1 MNKNEIQ
8 RLIDRYLN
16 GVTTPEEEQQLAR
29 ALLGGNIP
37 DEWKV
42 VRIML
47 GELAMGEAEY
57 DTDMAEKVS
66 HVKPV
71 VVSIFARWLVAA
83 SIALVIGFV
92 CFNSIESN
100 EDNVVAEMKTDK
112 PQEHRMVSNNA
123 VSNESPTK
131 EQTDGTNTGLT
142 IHNSNINNIIAKV
155 TDENKPQEA
164 SHQETIIVQDDSEY
178 IDENLH
184 YASNVINDTVDNYQS
199 PSRMEEFI
207 VKIANYHH
215 IKCDSLSCAI
225 GKDDSDVVSTA
236 YVFPDTEELDLF
248 RRLLQAAC
256 WYDDK
261 MPGYLLNYSHQQFF
275 FCLKDMRK
283 GLKYLWIA
291 ERVRN
296 KILLYSTHSPLDTE
310 VSSDGFREY
319 RDKLSNT
326 SINQKSKKI

>member
-29 ALLGGNIP
+29 ALLCDDIP

-123 VSNESPTK
+123 ISNESPTK
-131 EQTDGTNTGLT
+131 EQT
-142 IHNSNINNIIAKV
+142 
-155 TDENKPQEA
+155 
-164 SHQETIIVQDDSEY
+164 
-178 IDENLH
+178 
-184 YASNVINDTVDNYQS
+184 
-199 PSRMEEFI
+199 
-207 VKIANYHH
+207 
-215 IKCDSLSCAI
+215 
-225 GKDDSDVVSTA
+225 
-236 YVFPDTEELDLF
+236 PD
-248 RRLLQAAC
+248 
-256 WYDDK
+256 
-261 MPGYLLNYSHQQFF
+261 
-275 FCLKDMRK
+275 
-283 GLKYLWIA
+283 
-291 ERVRN
+291 
-296 KILLYSTHSPLDTE
+296 
-310 VSSDGFREY
+310 
-319 RDKLSNT
+319 
-326 SINQKSKKI
+326 

>member
-57 DTDMAEKVS
+57 DADMAKKASRKKSFVL
-66 HVKPV
+66 PV
-71 VVSIFARWLVAA
+71 PVRWLIAA
-83 SIALVIGFV
+83 SVALLIGFV

-155 TDENKPQEA
+155 T
-164 SHQETIIVQDDSEY
+164 
-178 IDENLH
+178 DENLH

-319 RDKLSNT
+319 RDKLTNT

>member
-155 TDENKPQEA
+155 TDEN
-164 SHQETIIVQDDSEY
+164 
-178 IDENLH
+178 LH

>member
-57 DTDMAEKVS
+57 DADMAKKASRKKSFVL
-66 HVKPV
+66 PV
-71 VVSIFARWLVAA
+71 PVRWLIAA
-83 SIALVIGFV
+83 SVALLIGFV

-123 VSNESPTK
+123 VSNESPSK

-142 IHNSNINNIIAKV
+142 IHNSNVNNIIAKV
-155 TDENKPQEA
+155 T
-164 SHQETIIVQDDSEY
+164 
-178 IDENLH
+178 DENLH
-184 YASNVINDTVDNYQS
+184 YASNVINDKVDNYQS

-319 RDKLSNT
+319 RDKLTNT

>member
-57 DTDMAEKVS
+57 DADMAKKASRKKSFVL
-66 HVKPV
+66 PV
-71 VVSIFARWLVAA
+71 PVRWLIAA
-83 SIALVIGFV
+83 SVALLIGFV

-123 VSNESPTK
+123 ISNESPTK

-142 IHNSNINNIIAKV
+142 IHNSNVNNIIAKV
-155 TDENKPQEA
+155 T
-164 SHQETIIVQDDSEY
+164 
-178 IDENLH
+178 DENLH

-319 RDKLSNT
+319 RDKLTNT

>member
-47 GELAMGEAEY
+47 GELVMGEAEY
-57 DTDMAEKVS
+57 DADMAKKASRKKSFVL
-66 HVKPV
+66 PV
-71 VVSIFARWLVAA
+71 PVRWLIAA
-83 SIALVIGFV
+83 SVALLIGFV
-92 CFNSIESN
+92 CFNSIERN

-123 VSNESPTK
+123 VSNESPSK

-142 IHNSNINNIIAKV
+142 IHNSNVNNIIAKV
-155 TDENKPQEA
+155 TDEN
-164 SHQETIIVQDDSEY
+164 
-178 IDENLH
+178 LH
-184 YASNVINDTVDNYQS
+184 YVSNVINDTVDNYQS

>member
-29 ALLGGNIP
+29 ALLCDDIP

-57 DTDMAEKVS
+57 DADMAKKASRKKSFVL
-66 HVKPV
+66 PV
-71 VVSIFARWLVAA
+71 PVRWLIAA
-83 SIALVIGFV
+83 SVALLIGFV

-123 VSNESPTK
+123 ISNESPSK

-142 IHNSNINNIIAKV
+142 IHNSNVNNIIAKV
-155 TDENKPQEA
+155 TDEN
-164 SHQETIIVQDDSEY
+164 
-178 IDENLH
+178 LH
-184 YASNVINDTVDNYQS
+184 RASNVINDTVDNYQS

>member
-57 DTDMAEKVS
+57 DADMAKKASRKKSFVL
-66 HVKPV
+66 PV
-71 VVSIFARWLVAA
+71 PVRWLIAA
-83 SIALVIGFV
+83 SVALLIGFV

-123 VSNESPTK
+123 ISNESPTK

-142 IHNSNINNIIAKV
+142 IHNSNVNNIIAKV
-155 TDENKPQEA
+155 T
-164 SHQETIIVQDDSEY
+164 
-178 IDENLH
+178 DENLH
-184 YASNVINDTVDNYQS
+184 YASNVINDIVDNYQS

-319 RDKLSNT
+319 RDKLLNT

>member
-57 DTDMAEKVS
+57 DADMAKKASRKKSFVL
-66 HVKPV
+66 PV
-71 VVSIFARWLVAA
+71 PVRWLIAA
-83 SIALVIGFV
+83 SVALLIGFV

-123 VSNESPTK
+123 ISNESPSK

-142 IHNSNINNIIAKV
+142 IHNSNVNNIIAKV
-155 TDENKPQEA
+155 T
-164 SHQETIIVQDDSEY
+164 
-178 IDENLH
+178 DENLH

-319 RDKLSNT
+319 RDKLTNT
-326 SINQKSKKI
+326 SINQK

>member
-1 MNKNEIQ
+1 MNKNETQI
-8 RLIDRYLN
+8 LIDRYLN

-57 DTDMAEKVS
+57 DADMAKKASRKKSFVL
-66 HVKPV
+66 PV
-71 VVSIFARWLVAA
+71 PVRWLIAA
-83 SIALVIGFV
+83 SVALLIGFV

-123 VSNESPTK
+123 ISNESPSK

-155 TDENKPQEA
+155 T
-164 SHQETIIVQDDSEY
+164 
-178 IDENLH
+178 DENLH

-296 KILLYSTHSPLDTE
+296 KILLYSTHLPLDKE

-319 RDKLSNT
+319 RDKLTNT

>member
-57 DTDMAEKVS
+57 DADMAKKASRKKSFVL
-66 HVKPV
+66 PV
-71 VVSIFARWLVAA
+71 PVRWLIAA
-83 SIALVIGFV
+83 SVALLIGFV

-123 VSNESPTK
+123 ISNESPTK

-155 TDENKPQEA
+155 TDEN
-164 SHQETIIVQDDSEY
+164 
-178 IDENLH
+178 LH
-184 YASNVINDTVDNYQS
+184 RASNVINDTVDNYQS

-256 WYDDK
+256 WYNDK

>member
-1 MNKNEIQ
+1 MNNNETQI
-8 RLIDRYLN
+8 LIDRYLN
-16 GVTTPEEEQQLAR
+16 GVTTPEDEKLLAR
-29 ALLGGNIP
+29 ALLGGDIP

-57 DTDMAEKVS
+57 DADMAKKASRKKSFVL
-66 HVKPV
+66 PV
-71 VVSIFARWLVAA
+71 PVRWLIAA
-83 SIALVIGFV
+83 SVALLIGFV

-112 PQEHRMVSNNA
+112 PQGHRMVSNNA
-123 VSNESPTK
+123 VSNESPSK
-131 EQTDGTNTGLT
+131 EQTDGTSTGLT
-142 IHNSNINNIIAKV
+142 IHSSNVNNIIAKV

-256 WYDDK
+256 RYDDK
-261 MPGYLLNYSHQQFF
+261 MPGYLLNYSHRQFF

-296 KILLYSTHSPLDTE
+296 KILLYSTHSPLDAE

-319 RDKLSNT
+319 RDKLANT
-326 SINQKSKKI
+326 SINQKSRKI

>member
-29 ALLGGNIP
+29 ALLCDDIP

-71 VVSIFARWLVAA
+71 VVSIFDRWLVAA

-155 TDENKPQEA
+155 TDEN
-164 SHQETIIVQDDSEY
+164 
-178 IDENLH
+178 LH

-256 WYDDK
+256 WYNDK

-319 RDKLSNT
+319 RDKLTNT

>member
-57 DTDMAEKVS
+57 DADMAKKASRKKSFVL
-66 HVKPV
+66 PV
-71 VVSIFARWLVAA
+71 PVRWLIAA
-83 SIALVIGFV
+83 SVALLIGFV

-142 IHNSNINNIIAKV
+142 IHNSNVNNIIAKV
-155 TDENKPQEA
+155 T
-164 SHQETIIVQDDSEY
+164 Y
-178 IDENLH
+178 ENLH
-184 YASNVINDTVDNYQS
+184 YASNVINDIVDNYQS

-225 GKDDSDVVSTA
+225 GKDDFDVVSTA

-256 WYDDK
+256 WYNDK

>member
-57 DTDMAEKVS
+57 DADMAKKASRKKSFVL
-66 HVKPV
+66 PV
-71 VVSIFARWLVAA
+71 PVRWLIAA
-83 SIALVIGFV
+83 SVALLIGFV

-123 VSNESPTK
+123 ISNESPTK

-142 IHNSNINNIIAKV
+142 IHNSNVNNIIAKV
-155 TDENKPQEA
+155 T
-164 SHQETIIVQDDSEY
+164 
-178 IDENLH
+178 DENLH

-256 WYDDK
+256 WYNDK
-261 MPGYLLNYSHQQFF
+261 MPGYLLNYSHQQFL

>member
-57 DTDMAEKVS
+57 DSDMAKKASRKKSFVL
-66 HVKPV
+66 PV
-71 VVSIFARWLVAA
+71 PVRWLIAA
-83 SIALVIGFV
+83 SVALLIGFV

-142 IHNSNINNIIAKV
+142 IHNSNVNNIIAKV
-155 TDENKPQEA
+155 T
-164 SHQETIIVQDDSEY
+164 
-178 IDENLH
+178 DENLH

-319 RDKLSNT
+319 RDKLTNT

>member
-29 ALLGGNIP
+29 ALLCDDIP

-57 DTDMAEKVS
+57 DADMAKKASRKKSFVL
-66 HVKPV
+66 PV
-71 VVSIFARWLVAA
+71 PVRWLIAA
-83 SIALVIGFV
+83 SVALLIGFV

-123 VSNESPTK
+123 ISNESPTK

-142 IHNSNINNIIAKV
+142 IHNSNVNNIIAKV
-155 TDENKPQEA
+155 T
-164 SHQETIIVQDDSEY
+164 
-178 IDENLH
+178 DENLH

>member
-29 ALLGGNIP
+29 ALLCDDIP

-155 TDENKPQEA
+155 T
-164 SHQETIIVQDDSEY
+164 
-178 IDENLH
+178 DENLH

-319 RDKLSNT
+319 RDKLTNT
-326 SINQKSKKI
+326 SINQKSKKL

>member
-57 DTDMAEKVS
+57 DADMAKKASRKKSFVL
-66 HVKPV
+66 PV
-71 VVSIFARWLVAA
+71 PVRWLIAA
-83 SIALVIGFV
+83 SVALLIGFV

-142 IHNSNINNIIAKV
+142 IHNSNVNNIIAKV
-155 TDENKPQEA
+155 T
-164 SHQETIIVQDDSEY
+164 
-178 IDENLH
+178 DENLH

-319 RDKLSNT
+319 RDKLLNT

>member
-57 DTDMAEKVS
+57 DADMAKKASRKKSFVL
-66 HVKPV
+66 PV
-71 VVSIFARWLVAA
+71 PVRWLIAA
-83 SIALVIGFV
+83 SVALLIGFV

-123 VSNESPTK
+123 ISNESPTK

-142 IHNSNINNIIAKV
+142 IHNSNVNNLIAKV
-155 TDENKPQEA
+155 T
-164 SHQETIIVQDDSEY
+164 
-178 IDENLH
+178 DENLH

>member
-57 DTDMAEKVS
+57 DADMAKKASRKKSFVL
-66 HVKPV
+66 PV
-71 VVSIFARWLVAA
+71 PVRWLIAA
-83 SIALVIGFV
+83 SVALLIGFV

-123 VSNESPTK
+123 VSNESPSK

-142 IHNSNINNIIAKV
+142 IHNSNVNNIIAKV
-155 TDENKPQEA
+155 T
-164 SHQETIIVQDDSEY
+164 
-178 IDENLH
+178 DENLH

-319 RDKLSNT
+319 RDKLLNT

>member
-57 DTDMAEKVS
+57 DADMAKKASRKKSFVL
-66 HVKPV
+66 PV
-71 VVSIFARWLVAA
+71 PVRWLIAA
-83 SIALVIGFV
+83 SVALLIGFV

-131 EQTDGTNTGLT
+131 EQTNGTNTGLT

-155 TDENKPQEA
+155 T
-164 SHQETIIVQDDSEY
+164 
-178 IDENLH
+178 DENLH

>member
-57 DTDMAEKVS
+57 DADMAKKASRKKSFVL
-66 HVKPV
+66 PV
-71 VVSIFARWLVAA
+71 PVRWLIAA
-83 SIALVIGFV
+83 SVALLIGFV

-142 IHNSNINNIIAKV
+142 IHNSNVNNIIAKV
-155 TDENKPQEA
+155 T
-164 SHQETIIVQDDSEY
+164 
-178 IDENLH
+178 DENLH

-319 RDKLSNT
+319 RDKLTNT

>member
-57 DTDMAEKVS
+57 DADMAKKASRKKSFVL
-66 HVKPV
+66 PV
-71 VVSIFARWLVAA
+71 PVRWLIAA
-83 SIALVIGFV
+83 SVALLIGFV

-123 VSNESPTK
+123 ISNESPTK

-142 IHNSNINNIIAKV
+142 IHNSNVNNIIAKV
-155 TDENKPQEA
+155 T
-164 SHQETIIVQDDSEY
+164 
-178 IDENLH
+178 DENLH

-326 SINQKSKKI
+326 SINQKSKKL

>member
-57 DTDMAEKVS
+57 DADMAKKASRKKSFVL
-66 HVKPV
+66 PV
-71 VVSIFARWLVAA
+71 PVRWLIAA
-83 SIALVIGFV
+83 SVALLIGFV

-123 VSNESPTK
+123 ISNESPSK

-142 IHNSNINNIIAKV
+142 IHNSNVNNIIAKV
-155 TDENKPQEA
+155 T
-164 SHQETIIVQDDSEY
+164 
-178 IDENLH
+178 DENLH

-256 WYDDK
+256 WYNDK

-319 RDKLSNT
+319 RDKLTNT

>member
-57 DTDMAEKVS
+57 DADMAKKASRKKSFVL
-66 HVKPV
+66 PV
-71 VVSIFARWLVAA
+71 PVRWLIAA
-83 SIALVIGFV
+83 SVALLIGFV

-123 VSNESPTK
+123 ISNESPTK

-142 IHNSNINNIIAKV
+142 IHNSNVNNIIAKV
-155 TDENKPQEA
+155 T
-164 SHQETIIVQDDSEY
+164 
-178 IDENLH
+178 DENLH

-236 YVFPDTEELDLF
+236 YVFPDTKELDLF

-319 RDKLSNT
+319 RDKLTNT

>member
-57 DTDMAEKVS
+57 DADMAKKASRKKSFVL
-66 HVKPV
+66 PV
-71 VVSIFARWLVAA
+71 PVRWLIAA
-83 SIALVIGFV
+83 SVALLIGFV

-123 VSNESPTK
+123 ISNESPTK

-142 IHNSNINNIIAKV
+142 IHNSNVNNIIAKV
-155 TDENKPQEA
+155 T
-164 SHQETIIVQDDSEY
+164 
-178 IDENLH
+178 DENLH
-184 YASNVINDTVDNYQS
+184 YASNVINDIVDNYQS

>member
-57 DTDMAEKVS
+57 DADMAKKASRKKSFVL
-66 HVKPV
+66 PV
-71 VVSIFARWLVAA
+71 PVRWLIAA
-83 SIALVIGFV
+83 SVALLIGFV

-123 VSNESPTK
+123 VSNESPSK

-142 IHNSNINNIIAKV
+142 IHNSNVNNIIAKV
-155 TDENKPQEA
+155 T
-164 SHQETIIVQDDSEY
+164 
-178 IDENLH
+178 DENLH

-319 RDKLSNT
+319 RDKLTNT

>member
-57 DTDMAEKVS
+57 DADMAKKASRKKSFVL
-66 HVKPV
+66 PV
-71 VVSIFARWLVAA
+71 PVRWLIAA
-83 SIALVIGFV
+83 SVALLIGFV

-123 VSNESPTK
+123 ISNESPSK

-142 IHNSNINNIIAKV
+142 IHNSNVNNLIAKV
-155 TDENKPQEA
+155 T
-164 SHQETIIVQDDSEY
+164 
-178 IDENLH
+178 DENLH

-319 RDKLSNT
+319 RDKLLNT

>member
-1 MNKNEIQ
+1 MNNNETQI
-8 RLIDRYLN
+8 LIDRYLN
-16 GVTTPEEEQQLAR
+16 GVTTPEDEKLLAR

-57 DTDMAEKVS
+57 DADMAKKASRKKSFVL
-66 HVKPV
+66 PV
-71 VVSIFARWLVAA
+71 PVRWLIAA
-83 SIALVIGFV
+83 SVALLIGFV

-123 VSNESPTK
+123 ISNESPSK

-142 IHNSNINNIIAKV
+142 IHNSNVNNIIAKV
-155 TDENKPQEA
+155 T
-164 SHQETIIVQDDSEY
+164 
-178 IDENLH
+178 DENLH

-248 RRLLQAAC
+248 RRLLQTAC

-319 RDKLSNT
+319 RDKLANT

>member
-29 ALLGGNIP
+29 ALLCDDIP

-83 SIALVIGFV
+83 SIALLIGFV

-131 EQTDGTNTGLT
+131 EQTDGTNTGPT

-155 TDENKPQEA
+155 T
-164 SHQETIIVQDDSEY
+164 
-178 IDENLH
+178 DENLH

-207 VKIANYHH
+207 VKLANYHH

-236 YVFPDTEELDLF
+236 YVFPDNEELDLF

-319 RDKLSNT
+319 RDKLTNT

>member
-57 DTDMAEKVS
+57 DADMAKKASRKKSFVL
-66 HVKPV
+66 PV
-71 VVSIFARWLVAA
+71 PVRWLIAA
-83 SIALVIGFV
+83 SVALLIGFV

-123 VSNESPTK
+123 VSNESPSK

-155 TDENKPQEA
+155 T
-164 SHQETIIVQDDSEY
+164 
-178 IDENLH
+178 DENLH

-225 GKDDSDVVSTA
+225 GKDDSEVVSTA

-256 WYDDK
+256 WYNDK

-319 RDKLSNT
+319 RDKLTNT

>member
-29 ALLGGNIP
+29 ALLCDDIP

-123 VSNESPTK
+123 ISNESPSK

-142 IHNSNINNIIAKV
+142 IHNSNVNNIIAKV
-155 TDENKPQEA
+155 T
-164 SHQETIIVQDDSEY
+164 
-178 IDENLH
+178 DENLH

>member
-57 DTDMAEKVS
+57 DADMAKKASRKKSFVL
-66 HVKPV
+66 PV
-71 VVSIFARWLVAA
+71 PVRWLIAA
-83 SIALVIGFV
+83 SVALLIGFV

-123 VSNESPTK
+123 ISNESPTK

-236 YVFPDTEELDLF
+236 YVFPDTE
-248 RRLLQAAC
+248 
-256 WYDDK
+256 
-261 MPGYLLNYSHQQFF
+261 
-275 FCLKDMRK
+275 
-283 GLKYLWIA
+283 
-291 ERVRN
+291 
-296 KILLYSTHSPLDTE
+296 
-310 VSSDGFREY
+310 
-319 RDKLSNT
+319 
-326 SINQKSKKI
+326 

>member
-29 ALLGGNIP
+29 ALLCDDIP

-57 DTDMAEKVS
+57 DADMAKKASRKKSFVL
-66 HVKPV
+66 PV
-71 VVSIFARWLVAA
+71 PVRWLIAA
-83 SIALVIGFV
+83 SVALLIGFV

-100 EDNVVAEMKTDK
+100 EVNVVAEMKTDK

-123 VSNESPTK
+123 ISNESPSK

-142 IHNSNINNIIAKV
+142 IHNSNVNNIIAKV
-155 TDENKPQEA
+155 T
-164 SHQETIIVQDDSEY
+164 
-178 IDENLH
+178 DENLH

>member
-37 DEWKV
+37 EEWKV

-57 DTDMAEKVS
+57 DADMAKKASRKKSFVL
-66 HVKPV
+66 PV
-71 VVSIFARWLVAA
+71 PVRWLIAA
-83 SIALVIGFV
+83 SVALLIGFV

-100 EDNVVAEMKTDK
+100 EDNVVTEMKTDK

-155 TDENKPQEA
+155 T
-164 SHQETIIVQDDSEY
+164 
-178 IDENLH
+178 DENLH

>member
-29 ALLGGNIP
+29 ALLCDDIP

-57 DTDMAEKVS
+57 DADMAKKASRKKSFVL
-66 HVKPV
+66 PV
-71 VVSIFARWLVAA
+71 PVRWLIAA
-83 SIALVIGFV
+83 SVALLIGFV

-123 VSNESPTK
+123 ISNESPTK

-142 IHNSNINNIIAKV
+142 IHNSNVNNIIAKV
-155 TDENKPQEA
+155 T
-164 SHQETIIVQDDSEY
+164 
-178 IDENLH
+178 DENLH
-184 YASNVINDTVDNYQS
+184 YASNVINDTVENYQS

-256 WYDDK
+256 WYNDK

>member
-57 DTDMAEKVS
+57 DADMAKKASRKKSFVL
-66 HVKPV
+66 PV
-71 VVSIFARWLVAA
+71 PVRWLIAA
-83 SIALVIGFV
+83 SVALLIGFV

-112 PQEHRMVSNNA
+112 PLEHRMVSNNA
-123 VSNESPTK
+123 VSNESPSK

-142 IHNSNINNIIAKV
+142 IHNSNVNNIIAKV
-155 TDENKPQEA
+155 T
-164 SHQETIIVQDDSEY
+164 
-178 IDENLH
+178 DENLH

-319 RDKLSNT
+319 RDKLTNT

>member
-100 EDNVVAEMKTDK
+100 EDNVVTEMKTDK

-142 IHNSNINNIIAKV
+142 IHNSNVNNIIAKV
-155 TDENKPQEA
+155 T
-164 SHQETIIVQDDSEY
+164 
-178 IDENLH
+178 DENLH

-319 RDKLSNT
+319 RDKLTNT